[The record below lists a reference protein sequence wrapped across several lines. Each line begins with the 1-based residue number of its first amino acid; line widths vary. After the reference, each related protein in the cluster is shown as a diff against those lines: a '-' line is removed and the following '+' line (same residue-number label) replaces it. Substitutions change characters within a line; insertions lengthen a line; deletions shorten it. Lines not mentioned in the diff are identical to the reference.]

1 MTSTTN
7 DAFDLRGVLLSGFL
21 PAALFAIGEGAIIP
35 IIPIAAD
42 SLGASLAIAGFVASL
57 ILVGE
62 LIGDVPSGVVVARIG
77 ERNAMIGAAVVS
89 VVGLL
94 VCTVAPNPLVLAV
107 GVFLVGL
114 STAVF
119 ALARHAYMT
128 TAIPLRIRARALSSL
143 GGVFRF
149 GYFVGPFLAAGVIH
163 LTGTT
168 QSAFWVHVVCCLGA
182 AVVLL
187 VIRDPATGVRGLQRP
202 TRASRPT
209 ATDAA
214 ATDATATDVSATTA
228 GTTRPGELEGEQFVE
243 EESHGL
249 FQTIRAHHRVLV
261 RLGSGAALIGAM
273 RAGRQVILPL
283 WAVSVGLDDS
293 TAALVIG
300 IAGAVDFAL
309 FYTSGQIMDR
319 WGRLA
324 SALPCMLGL
333 SICYFLLA
341 WSDHLDARVGWFVA
355 VAMAMSLANG
365 VGSGI
370 LMTLGADLAPAD
382 RPAPFLGAWR
392 FTGDLGSAA
401 APLVISGVT
410 ALATIAV
417 ASGVMGVLGLVGAG
431 ILLRYVPRYLPRTLR

>member
-1 MTSTTN
+1 MTSDTP
-7 DAFDLRGVLLSGFL
+7 AFDFRAVLLSGFL

-35 IIPIAAD
+35 IIPIAAS
-42 SLGASLAIAGFVASL
+42 SLGASLAFAGFVAAL

-94 VCTVAPNPLVLAV
+94 VCTVAPNAWVLAL
-107 GVFLVGL
+107 GVFLVGV

-128 TAIPLRIRARALSSL
+128 TAIPLHIRARALSSL

-149 GYFVGPFLAAGVIH
+149 GYFVGPFIAAGVVH

-168 QSAFWVHVVCCLGA
+168 QSAFWIHIVCCLAA

-187 VIRDPATGVRGLQRP
+187 VLRDPATGARGLRKP
-202 TRASRPT
+202 PRASRP
-209 ATDAA
+209 APDRMTDV
-214 ATDATATDVSATTA
+214 TDAT
-228 GTTRPGELEGEQFVE
+228 GTTDTTNPAEPPADTGAHFVQQE
-243 EESHGL
+243 AHGL
-249 FQTIRAHHRVLV
+249 FRTIRANRAVLL
-261 RLGSGAALIGAM
+261 RLGSGAGLIGAL

-283 WAVSVGLDDS
+283 WAVSVGLDDA

-333 SICYFLLA
+333 SVSYFLLA
-341 WSDHLDARVGWFVA
+341 WSGHLDARVGWFVA
-355 VAMAMSLANG
+355 IAIGMSLANG

-370 LMTLGADLAPAD
+370 LMTLGADLAP
-382 RPAPFLGAWR
+382 RGNPAPFLGAWR
-392 FTGDLGSAA
+392 FTGDFGQAA
-401 APLVISGVT
+401 APLVIAGVT
-410 ALATIAV
+410 AVASIAV

-431 ILLRYVPRYLPRTLR
+431 ILLRYVPRYLPRQLR

>member
-7 DAFDLRGVLLSGFL
+7 DAFDRRSVLLSGFL

-42 SLGASLAIAGFVASL
+42 SLGASLAFAGFVAAL

-62 LIGDVPSGVVVARIG
+62 LIGDVPSGVVVGRIG

-94 VCTVAPNPLVLAV
+94 VCVVAPNAWLLAL
-107 GVFLVGL
+107 GVFLVGV

-149 GYFVGPFLAAGVIH
+149 GFFVGPFLSAGVVH

-168 QSAFWVHVVCCLGA
+168 QSAFWIHVVCCLAA

-187 VIRDPATGVRGLQRP
+187 VLRDPATGVRGLRLP
-202 TRASRPT
+202 TRASRP
-209 ATDAA
+209 DNG
-214 ATDATATDVSATTA
+214 SSLATTGA
-228 GTTRPGELEGEQFVE
+228 VAPPATHPDEPSTDTGAQFVE
-243 EESHGL
+243 REAHGL
-249 FQTIRAHHRVLV
+249 FRTIRDNRAVLA
-261 RLGSGAALIGAM
+261 RLGSGAALIGAL

-283 WAVSVGLDDS
+283 WAVSVGLDDAS
-293 TAALVIG
+293 AALVIG

-333 SICYFLLA
+333 AVSYFLLA
-341 WSDHLDARVGWFVA
+341 WSGHLDARVGWFVGIA
-355 VAMAMSLANG
+355 IGMSLANG

-370 LMTLGADLAPAD
+370 LMTLGADLAP
-382 RPAPFLGAWR
+382 RGNPAPFLGAWR

-401 APLVISGVT
+401 APLLISGVT
-410 ALATIAV
+410 AVASLAL

-431 ILLRYVPRYLPRTLR
+431 VLLRYVPRYLPRRSR

>member
-94 VCTVAPNPLVLAV
+94 VCTVAPNPLVLAL

-202 TRASRPT
+202 SRASRPT
-209 ATDAA
+209 ATDPAT
-214 ATDATATDVSATTA
+214 ATDATTDAATPAA
-228 GTTRPGELEGEQFVE
+228 LEGEQFVK
-243 EESHGL
+243 EESQGL

-341 WSDHLDARVGWFVA
+341 WSDHLDARVGWFIA

>member
-1 MTSTTN
+1 MTSDTP
-7 DAFDLRGVLLSGFL
+7 AFDFRAVLLSGFL

-35 IIPIAAD
+35 IIPIAAS
-42 SLGASLAIAGFVASL
+42 SLGASLAFAGFVAAL

-77 ERNAMIGAAVVS
+77 ERNAMIGAAAVS

-94 VCTVAPNPLVLAV
+94 VCTVAPNAWVLAL
-107 GVFLVGL
+107 GVFLVGV

-128 TAIPLRIRARALSSL
+128 TAIPLHIRARALSSL

-149 GYFVGPFLAAGVIH
+149 GYFVGPFIAAGVVH

-168 QSAFWVHVVCCLGA
+168 QSAFWIHIVCCLAA

-187 VIRDPATGVRGLQRP
+187 VLRDPATGARGFRRP
-202 TRASRPT
+202 PRASRPT
-209 ATDAA
+209 GHGTDA
-214 ATDATATDVSATTA
+214 SAVTEPPADTGA
-228 GTTRPGELEGEQFVE
+228 QFVQQE
-243 EESHGL
+243 AHGL
-249 FQTIRAHHRVLV
+249 FRTIRANGAVLL
-261 RLGSGAALIGAM
+261 RLGSGAGLIGAL

-283 WAVSVGLDDS
+283 WAVSVGLDDA
-293 TAALVIG
+293 TAALIIG

-333 SICYFLLA
+333 SVSYFLLA
-341 WSDHLDARVGWFVA
+341 WSGHLDARVGWFVA
-355 VAMAMSLANG
+355 IAIGMSLANG

-370 LMTLGADLAPAD
+370 LMTLGADLAP
-382 RPAPFLGAWR
+382 RGNPAPFLGAWR
-392 FTGDLGSAA
+392 FTGDFGQAA
-401 APLVISGVT
+401 APLLISGVT
-410 ALATIAV
+410 AVASIAV

-431 ILLRYVPRYLPRTLR
+431 ILLRYVPRYLPRRLR

>member
-7 DAFDLRGVLLSGFL
+7 DAFDRRGVLLSGFL

-42 SLGASLAIAGFVASL
+42 SLGASLAFAGFVAAL

-62 LIGDVPSGVVVARIG
+62 LIGDVPSGVVVGRIG
-77 ERNAMIGAAVVS
+77 ERNAMTGAALVS

-94 VCTVAPNPLVLAV
+94 VCVVAPDPWVLAV
-107 GVFLVGL
+107 GVFLVGV

-128 TAIPLRIRARALSSL
+128 TAIPLHIRARALSSL

-149 GYFVGPFLAAGVIH
+149 GYFVGPFVSAGVVH

-168 QSAFWVHVVCCLGA
+168 QSAFWIHVVCCLAA

-187 VIRDPATGVRGLQRP
+187 VLRDPATGARGLRLP
-202 TRASRPT
+202 SRASRPD

-214 ATDATATDVSATTA
+214 RRAAPAPHPDEPSTDTGA
-228 GTTRPGELEGEQFVE
+228 QFVE
-243 EESHGL
+243 REAHGL
-249 FQTIRAHHRVLV
+249 FRTIRENRAVLA
-261 RLGSGAALIGAM
+261 RLGSGAALIGAL

-283 WAVSVGLDDS
+283 WAVSVGLDDAS
-293 TAALVIG
+293 AALVIG

-333 SICYFLLA
+333 AVSYFLLA
-341 WSDHLDARVGWFVA
+341 WSGHLDAKVGWFVGIA
-355 VAMAMSLANG
+355 IGMSLANG

-370 LMTLGADLAPAD
+370 LMTLGADLAP
-382 RPAPFLGAWR
+382 RGNPAPFLGAWR
-392 FTGDLGSAA
+392 FTGDFGSAA

-410 ALATIAV
+410 AVASLAL

-431 ILLRYVPRYLPRTLR
+431 ILLRYVPRYLPRRLR

>member
-1 MTSTTN
+1 ATATAT
-7 DAFDLRGVLLSGFL
+7 AT
-21 PAALFAIGEGAIIP
+21 AT
-35 IIPIAAD
+35 AAD
-42 SLGASLAIAGFVASL
+42 
-57 ILVGE
+57 
-62 LIGDVPSGVVVARIG
+62 
-77 ERNAMIGAAVVS
+77 
-89 VVGLL
+89 
-94 VCTVAPNPLVLAV
+94 
-107 GVFLVGL
+107 
-114 STAVF
+114 
-119 ALARHAYMT
+119 HAT
-128 TAIPLRIRARALSSL
+128 
-143 GGVFRF
+143 
-149 GYFVGPFLAAGVIH
+149 
-163 LTGTT
+163 
-168 QSAFWVHVVCCLGA
+168 
-182 AVVLL
+182 
-187 VIRDPATGVRGLQRP
+187 DPAT
-202 TRASRPT
+202 T
-209 ATDAA
+209 A
-214 ATDATATDVSATTA
+214 
-228 GTTRPGELEGEQFVE
+228 LEGEQFVK
-243 EESHGL
+243 EESQGL
-249 FQTIRAHHRVLV
+249 FQTILAHHRVLV

-341 WSDHLDARVGWFVA
+341 WSDHLDARVGWFIA
-355 VAMAMSLANG
+355 VAMSMSLANG

>member
-7 DAFDLRGVLLSGFL
+7 DAFDRRGVLLSGFL

-42 SLGASLAIAGFVASL
+42 SLGASLAFAGFVAAL

-62 LIGDVPSGVVVARIG
+62 LIGDVPSGVVVGRIG

-94 VCTVAPNPLVLAV
+94 VCVVAPDAWVLAV
-107 GVFLVGL
+107 GVFLVGV

-128 TAIPLRIRARALSSL
+128 TAIPLAIRARALSSL

-149 GYFVGPFLAAGVIH
+149 GYFVGPFVSAGVVH

-168 QSAFWVHVVCCLGA
+168 QSAFWIHVVCCLAA

-187 VIRDPATGVRGLQRP
+187 VLRDPATGARGLRMP
-202 TRASRPT
+202 NRASRP
-209 ATDAA
+209 ATDDR
-214 ATDATATDVSATTA
+214 TDPTEPPADTGA
-228 GTTRPGELEGEQFVE
+228 QFVQQE
-243 EESHGL
+243 AHGL
-249 FQTIRAHHRVLV
+249 FRTLRDNRAVLA
-261 RLGSGAALIGAM
+261 RLGSGAALIGAL

-283 WAVSVGLDDS
+283 WAVSVGLDDAS
-293 TAALVIG
+293 AALVIG

-333 SICYFLLA
+333 AVSYFLLA
-341 WSDHLDARVGWFVA
+341 WSGHLDARVGWFVGIA
-355 VAMAMSLANG
+355 VGMSLANG

-370 LMTLGADLAPAD
+370 LMTLGADLAP
-382 RPAPFLGAWR
+382 RGNPAPFLGAWR
-392 FTGDLGSAA
+392 FTGDFGSAA

-410 ALATIAV
+410 AVASLAL

-431 ILLRYVPRYLPRTLR
+431 VLLRYVPRYLPRRLR